1 MSDPPDQR
9 GFDEMYVGV
18 PPWDIGRAQPE
29 VVRLA
34 DAGGFVGPV
43 IDVGCGTGENALE
56 LASRGLDVLGID
68 ASPRAIAA
76 AKAKA
81 SERGSSAEFL
91 VADALDLGSLGR
103 RFTSA
108 LDCGLFHVFED
119 DERPVYAA
127 SLATVLASR
136 GVLQLLCF
144 SDLQPGTFG
153 PRRVTQQEI
162 RASFADG
169 WDVQQIAPV
178 TFVTNLP
185 ELQAKAWRATIL
197 RGDRRL
203 ES

>member
-1 MSDPPDQR
+1 MTEVPDHR

-34 DAGGFVGPV
+34 DAGGFVEPV

-81 SERGSSAEFL
+81 SERGSSVEFL
-91 VADALDLGSLGR
+91 VADALDLGSLGQ

-108 LDCGLFHVFED
+108 LDSGVFHVFED
-119 DERPVYAA
+119 DERPVYVA
-127 SLATVLASR
+127 SLATALAPG
-136 GVLQLLCF
+136 GVLQLVCF

-153 PRRVTQQEI
+153 PGRVTQQEI
-162 RASFADG
+162 RDSFADG
-169 WDVQQIAPV
+169 WDVREIAAV

-185 ELQAKAWRATIL
+185 ELQAKAWRATIV
-197 RGDRRL
+197 RAG
-203 ES
+203 

>member
-1 MSDPPDQR
+1 
-9 GFDEMYVGV
+9 MYVGI

-81 SERGSSAEFL
+81 SERGSSAEFR

-103 RFTSA
+103 RFMSA
-108 LDCGLFHVFED
+108 LDCGVFHVFED
-119 DERPVYAA
+119 DERPVYVA
-127 SLATVLASR
+127 SLATVLAAR

-153 PRRVTQQEI
+153 PRRVTQREI
-162 RASFADG
+162 RDSFAGG
-169 WDVQQIAPV
+169 WDVREIAAA

-185 ELQAKAWRATIL
+185 ELQANAWRATIA
-197 RGDRRL
+197 RG
-203 ES
+203 SG

>member
-1 MSDPPDQR
+1 MAGPPDRR

-34 DAGGFVGPV
+34 DAGGFAGPV

-68 ASPRAIAA
+68 ASPRAIGAA
-76 AKAKA
+76 TAKA
-81 SERGSSAEFL
+81 SERGSSAQFL
-91 VADALDLGSLGR
+91 VADALQLGSLAR
-103 RFTSA
+103 RFASV
-108 LDCGLFHVFED
+108 LDCGVFHVFED
-119 DERPVYAA
+119 DERPVYVA
-127 SLATVLASR
+127 SLAAALEPG

-162 RASFADG
+162 RESFADG
-169 WDVQQIAPV
+169 WNVREIAPV

-185 ELQAKAWRATIL
+185 ELQANAWRATIA
-197 RGDRRL
+197 RA
-203 ES
+203 SC

>member
-1 MSDPPDQR
+1 VSDPPDQR

-34 DAGGFVGPV
+34 DAGGFVTPV

-91 VADALDLGSLGR
+91 VADALGLGTLDR

-108 LDCGLFHVFED
+108 LDCGVFHVFED
-119 DERPVYAA
+119 GERPVYAA
-127 SLATVLASR
+127 SLATVLAPR

-162 RASFADG
+162 RDSFAEG
-169 WDVQQIAPV
+169 WDVRQIAPV

-185 ELQAKAWRATIL
+185 ELQARAWRATIL
-197 RGDRRL
+197 RA
-203 ES
+203 E

>member
-1 MSDPPDQR
+1 VSDPPDQR

-56 LASRGLDVLGID
+56 LASRRLDVLGID

-91 VADALDLGSLGR
+91 VADALDLGSLG
-103 RFTSA
+103 FTSA
-108 LDCGLFHVFED
+108 LDSGVFHVFED

-127 SLATVLASR
+127 SLATVLAPR

-162 RASFADG
+162 RASFADS
-169 WDVQQIAPV
+169 WDVRQIAPV

-197 RGDRRL
+197 RG
-203 ES
+203 E

>member
-1 MSDPPDQR
+1 
-9 GFDEMYVGV
+9 MYMGV

-34 DAGGFVGPV
+34 DAAGFAGPV

-68 ASPRAIAA
+68 ASPRAIGAA
-76 AKAKA
+76 TAKA
-81 SERGSSAEFL
+81 SERGSSAQFL
-91 VADALDLGSLGR
+91 VADALQLGSLAR
-103 RFTSA
+103 RFASV
-108 LDCGLFHVFED
+108 LDCGVFHVFED
-119 DERPVYAA
+119 DERPVYVA
-127 SLATVLASR
+127 SLAAALEPG

-162 RASFADG
+162 RESFADG
-169 WDVQQIAPV
+169 WDVREIAPV

-185 ELQAKAWRATIL
+185 ELQANAWRATIA
-197 RGDRRL
+197 RASG
-203 ES
+203 

>member
-1 MSDPPDQR
+1 MAGPPDQR
-9 GFDEMYVGV
+9 GFDEMYMGV

-34 DAGGFVGPV
+34 DAGGFAGPV

-68 ASPRAIAA
+68 ASPRAIGAA
-76 AKAKA
+76 TAKA
-81 SERGSSAEFL
+81 SERGSSAQFL
-91 VADALDLGSLGR
+91 VADALQLGSLAR
-103 RFTSA
+103 RFASV
-108 LDCGLFHVFED
+108 LDCGVFHVFED
-119 DERPVYAA
+119 DERPVYVA
-127 SLATVLASR
+127 SLAAALEPG

-162 RASFADG
+162 RESFADG
-169 WDVQQIAPV
+169 WNVREIAPV

-185 ELQAKAWRATIL
+185 ELQANAWRATIA
-197 RGDRRL
+197 RASG
-203 ES
+203 

>member
-1 MSDPPDQR
+1 MAGPPDQR
-9 GFDEMYVGV
+9 GFDEMYMGV

-34 DAGGFVGPV
+34 DAAGFAGPV

-68 ASPRAIAA
+68 ASPRAIGAA
-76 AKAKA
+76 TAKA
-81 SERGSSAEFL
+81 SERGSSAQFL
-91 VADALDLGSLGR
+91 VADALQLGSLAR
-103 RFTSA
+103 RFASV
-108 LDCGLFHVFED
+108 LDCGVFHVFED
-119 DERPVYAA
+119 DERPVYVA
-127 SLATVLASR
+127 SLAAALEPG

-162 RASFADG
+162 RESFADG
-169 WDVQQIAPV
+169 WDVREIAPV

-185 ELQAKAWRATIL
+185 ELQANAWRATIA
-197 RGDRRL
+197 RASG
-203 ES
+203 

>member
-1 MSDPPDQR
+1 
-9 GFDEMYVGV
+9 MYAGV

-34 DAGGFVGPV
+34 DDGGFAGPV

-56 LASRGLDVLGID
+56 LASRGLDVLGVD
-68 ASPRAIAA
+68 ASPRAIGAA
-76 AKAKA
+76 RAKG

-91 VADALDLGSLGR
+91 VADALGLGSLGL

-108 LDCGLFHVFED
+108 LDCGVFHVFED
-119 DERPVYAA
+119 DERPVYVA
-127 SLATVLASR
+127 SLATVLAPG

-144 SDLQPGTFG
+144 SDLQPGSFG

-162 RASFADG
+162 RDSFADG
-169 WDVQQIAPV
+169 WDVREIAPV

-185 ELQAKAWRATIL
+185 ELQANAWRATIA
-197 RGDRRL
+197 RASG
-203 ES
+203 

>member
-1 MSDPPDQR
+1 
-9 GFDEMYVGV
+9 MYAGV

-34 DAGGFVGPV
+34 DDGGFAGPV

-56 LASRGLDVLGID
+56 LASRGLDVLGVD
-68 ASPRAIAA
+68 ASPRAIGAA
-76 AKAKA
+76 RAKG

-108 LDCGLFHVFED
+108 LDSGVFHVFED
-119 DERPVYAA
+119 DERPVYVA
-127 SLATVLASR
+127 SLALAPG

-162 RASFADG
+162 RDSFDDG
-169 WDVQQIAPV
+169 WDVRETAPV
-178 TFVTNLP
+178 TFVTNLS
-185 ELQAKAWRATIL
+185 ELQAKAWRATIA
-197 RGDRRL
+197 RASG
-203 ES
+203 

>member
-1 MSDPPDQR
+1 MAGPPDQR
-9 GFDEMYVGV
+9 GFDEMYMGV

-34 DAGGFVGPV
+34 DAGGFAGRV

-68 ASPRAIAA
+68 ASPRAIGAA
-76 AKAKA
+76 TAKA
-81 SERGSSAEFL
+81 SERGSSAQFL
-91 VADALDLGSLGR
+91 VADALQLGSLAR
-103 RFTSA
+103 RFASV
-108 LDCGLFHVFED
+108 LDCGVFHVFED
-119 DERPVYAA
+119 DERPVYVA
-127 SLATVLASR
+127 SLAAALEPG

-162 RASFADG
+162 RESFADG
-169 WDVQQIAPV
+169 WNVREIAPV

-185 ELQAKAWRATIL
+185 ELQANAWRATIA
-197 RGDRRL
+197 RASG
-203 ES
+203 

>member
-1 MSDPPDQR
+1 MSGPPDRR

-34 DAGGFVGPV
+34 DAGAFTGPV

-56 LASRGLDVLGID
+56 LASRGLAVLGID
-68 ASPRAIAA
+68 ASPRAIGAA
-76 AKAKA
+76 TAKA
-81 SERGSSAEFL
+81 SERSSSAEFL
-91 VADALDLGSLGR
+91 VADALRLGPLAR
-103 RFTSA
+103 RFASA
-108 LDCGLFHVFED
+108 LDCGVFHVFED
-119 DERPVYAA
+119 DERPVYVA
-127 SLATVLASR
+127 SLATVLEPG

-162 RASFADG
+162 RESFADG
-169 WDVQQIAPV
+169 WDVREIVPV

-185 ELQAKAWRATIL
+185 ELQANAWRATIA
-197 RGDRRL
+197 RASG
-203 ES
+203 

>member
-1 MSDPPDQR
+1 MSSPPDRR

-34 DAGGFVGPV
+34 DAGGFAGPV

-81 SERGSSAEFL
+81 SERGSSAEIL
-91 VADALDLGSLGR
+91 VADARDLRSLGR

-108 LDCGLFHVFED
+108 LDSGVFHVFED
-119 DERPVYAA
+119 DERPVYVA
-127 SLATVLASR
+127 SLALAPG

-162 RASFADG
+162 RDSFDDG
-169 WDVQQIAPV
+169 WDVREIAPV
-178 TFVTNLP
+178 TFVTNLS
-185 ELQAKAWRATIL
+185 ELQAKAWRATIA
-197 RGDRRL
+197 RASG
-203 ES
+203 

>member
-1 MSDPPDQR
+1 MAGPPDQR
-9 GFDEMYVGV
+9 GFDEMYMGV

-34 DAGGFVGPV
+34 DAGGFAGRV

-68 ASPRAIAA
+68 ASPRAIGAA
-76 AKAKA
+76 TAKA
-81 SERGSSAEFL
+81 SERGSSAQFL
-91 VADALDLGSLGR
+91 VADALQLGSLAR
-103 RFTSA
+103 RFASV
-108 LDCGLFHVFED
+108 LDCGVFHVFED
-119 DERPVYAA
+119 DERPVYVA
-127 SLATVLASR
+127 SLAAALEPG

-162 RASFADG
+162 RESFADG
-169 WDVQQIAPV
+169 WDVREIAPV

-185 ELQAKAWRATIL
+185 ELQANAWRATIA
-197 RGDRRL
+197 RASG
-203 ES
+203 

>member
-1 MSDPPDQR
+1 MAGPPDQR
-9 GFDEMYVGV
+9 GFDEMYMGV

-34 DAGGFVGPV
+34 DAGGFAGPV

-68 ASPRAIAA
+68 ASPRAIGAA
-76 AKAKA
+76 TAKA
-81 SERGSSAEFL
+81 SERGSSAQFL
-91 VADALDLGSLGR
+91 VADALQLGSLAR
-103 RFTSA
+103 RFASV
-108 LDCGLFHVFED
+108 LDCGVFHVFED
-119 DERPVYAA
+119 DERPVYVA
-127 SLATVLASR
+127 SLAAALEPG

-162 RASFADG
+162 RESFADG
-169 WDVQQIAPV
+169 WDVREIAPV

-185 ELQAKAWRATIL
+185 ELQANAWRATIA
-197 RGDRRL
+197 RASG
-203 ES
+203 

>member
-1 MSDPPDQR
+1 VSGPPDQR

-34 DAGGFVGPV
+34 DAGGFVEPV

-56 LASRGLDVLGID
+56 LAARGLDVLGVD
-68 ASPRAIAA
+68 ASPRAIRAA
-76 AKAKA
+76 TAKV

-108 LDCGLFHVFED
+108 LDCGVFHVFED
-119 DERPVYAA
+119 DERPVYVA
-127 SLATVLASR
+127 SLAAALEPG
-136 GVLQLLCF
+136 GVLQLVCF

-162 RASFADG
+162 RESFTDG
-169 WDVQQIAPV
+169 WTSERSP
-178 TFVTNLP
+178 P
-185 ELQAKAWRATIL
+185 
-197 RGDRRL
+197 
-203 ES
+203 